1 MEFGEAIKTCFRKY
15 ATFSGRAQRSEYWW
29 WYLFNFLV
37 VGGATIIDIAI
48 FGVGPDKVQPLSGI
62 LSLGFML
69 PNLAVTC
76 RRLHDGNRSGWWM
89 LLPLAGAI
97 PFVVFAIIGSRTGT
111 MVAPTV
117 ATIAVL
123 AITFV
128 LLLYWLIKRGT
139 VGPNRFGPDP
149 LRPVETEG
157 VF

>member
-48 FGVGPDKVQPLSGI
+48 FGVGPDKVQPISGI

-69 PNLAVTC
+69 PNLSVTC
-76 RRLHDGNRSGWWM
+76 RRLHDGNRRGWWM
-89 LLPLAGAI
+89 LLPLLTFIPLMFLFAGAAKPQPSFAMGGVTI
-97 PFVVFAIIGSRTGT
+97 VVGFGTIG
-111 MVAPTV
+111 
-117 ATIAVL
+117 
-123 AITFV
+123 

-139 VGPNRFGPDP
+139 DGPNRFGPDP
-149 LRPVETEG
+149 LRPVYTEG